1 MKKMIIFAVLSLVMA
16 TANAAGKA
24 TVDTVACNNTLIREW
39 ITDVQ
44 VNEQGKKSTKYYVIY
59 DGRLVSTSK
68 TVIDKVKLC
77 QKHNISIALACVRR
91 NKKVTRI
98 ILD

>member
-16 TANAAGKA
+16 TASAAGKS
-24 TVDTVACNNTLIREW
+24 TVDTVACNNALITKW

-44 VNEQGKKSTKYYVIY
+44 TNEEGKDVIKYYVVY
-59 DGRLVSTSK
+59 NGRLVSTSK
-68 TVIDKVKLC
+68 SVIDKVKLC
-77 QKHNISIALACVRR
+77 QKHNIAIALACVRR
-91 NKKVTRI
+91 NKKITRI